1 MQDDFELETVLS
13 IITGINFTNDINSI
27 YDLYSF
33 IFEDPMLE
41 YVDFNKLN
49 ELAKN
54 HIFRIHPELKRVSI
68 NSTDLDK
75 WLKLQKNIYGD
86 TITISIIGEPVIKY
100 GKKSYHSYR

>member
-41 YVDFNKLN
+41 YVDFNELN
-49 ELAKN
+49 ENAKK
-54 HIFRIHPELKRVSI
+54 HILKIHPELKHVSI
-68 NSTDLDK
+68 NTTDLVK
-75 WLKLQKNIYGD
+75 WLNVQKLIYGD
-86 TITISIIGEPVIKY
+86 TMTISIIGEPVVKY